1 MRIMFQPDAL
11 HHQAPSNHTRH
22 HHTLSGPPEK
32 TSGFNIPNAP
42 TASPHA
48 ARRTPHAARCT
59 LHAQLTTTRP
69 QLSVKLSL
77 LPSRHDT
84 ASPHS
89 QHRPPAHLS
98 SPTAPNAPH
107 LHGPS
112 SPTPHPHQGGSPHT
126 SSCTTPDPETQRIQ
140 ATSPTP
146 PSPHLP
152 RYISPGR
159 IHPGPPGQNHP
170 RQHPCTATSAPGLLG
185 SSASCTCPL
194 PSPTDANLYS
204 FTRSHHADH
213 RRHPGLA
220 RRIHRPATRHPCPS
234 RTGFRR
240 DPHLHPG
247 SQQAARMGL

>member
-1 MRIMFQPDAL
+1 MRKRTITVRINLRRNPMRVIFQPDTL
-11 HHQAPSNHTRH
+11 HNQAPSDHTRH
-22 HHTLSGPPEK
+22 HHAPHRAPEK

-42 TASPHA
+42 TTS
-48 ARRTPHAARCT
+48 
-59 LHAQLTTTRP
+59 LHQQPTTTRP

-152 RYISPGR
+152 PYISPGR
-159 IHPGPPGQNHP
+159 IHPGPPDQNHP
-170 RQHPCTATSAPGLLG
+170 RPHPCAEL
-185 SSASCTCPL
+185 
-194 PSPTDANLYS
+194 
-204 FTRSHHADH
+204 
-213 RRHPGLA
+213 
-220 RRIHRPATRHPCPS
+220 HRPRPTRIQRFLHMPP
-234 RTGFRR
+234 TQ
-240 DPHLHPG
+240 PH
-247 SQQAARMGL
+247 

>member
-48 ARRTPHAARCT
+48 ARRTPHAARRTPHAARCT

-89 QHRPPAHLS
+89 QHRPPARLS
-98 SPTAPNAPH
+98 STTAPNAPH

-112 SPTPHPHQGGSPHT
+112 SPTPRPHQDAASPHT
-126 SSCTTPDPETQRIQ
+126 SSYATPDAEAQRIN
-140 ATSPTP
+140 AASPIP
-146 PSPHLP
+146 PSPHLSP
-152 RYISPGR
+152 PHLSRHISPATSLPPHLSR
-159 IHPGPPGQNHP
+159 HIHPCHNHP
-170 RQHPCTATSAPGLLG
+170 RPHPCAGPHRPPAYSDPALP
-185 SSASCTCPL
+185 AHAPL
-194 PSPTDANLYS
+194 PNPTDANLYS
-204 FTRSHHADH
+204 FPRSRHADH
-213 RRHPGLA
+213 
-220 RRIHRPATRHPCPS
+220 
-234 RTGFRR
+234 
-240 DPHLHPG
+240 
-247 SQQAARMGL
+247 

>member
-1 MRIMFQPDAL
+1 MRQRTITVRIDLRRNPMRIMFQPDAL

-48 ARRTPHAARCT
+48 ARRT

-89 QHRPPAHLS
+89 QHRPPARLS
-98 SPTAPNAPH
+98 STTAPNAPH

-112 SPTPHPHQGGSPHT
+112 SPTPRSHQDAARPHT
-126 SSCTTPDPETQRIQ
+126 SSYATPDPEAQRIN
-140 ATSPTP
+140 AASPIP
-146 PSPHLP
+146 PSPHLSSP
-152 RYISPGR
+152 HLSSPHLSPPHLSPPHLSRHISPAISTPAITIHGR
-159 IHPGPPGQNHP
+159 IHAQPHRPPGPTRIQRFLHM
-170 RQHPCTATSAPGLLG
+170 
-185 SSASCTCPL
+185 L
-194 PSPTDANLYS
+194 PTQ
-204 FTRSHHADH
+204 
-213 RRHPGLA
+213 
-220 RRIHRPATRHPCPS
+220 
-234 RTGFRR
+234 
-240 DPHLHPG
+240 PH
-247 SQQAARMGL
+247 

>member
-42 TASPHA
+42 S
-48 ARRTPHAARCT
+48 CT

-89 QHRPPAHLS
+89 QHRPPARLS
-98 SPTAPNAPH
+98 STTAPNAPH

-112 SPTPHPHQGGSPHT
+112 SPTPRPHQDAASPHT
-126 SSCTTPDPETQRIQ
+126 SSYATPDAEAQRIN
-140 ATSPTP
+140 AASPIP
-146 PSPHLP
+146 PSPHLSP
-152 RYISPGR
+152 PHLSRHISPATSLPPHLSR
-159 IHPGPPGQNHP
+159 HIHPCHNHP
-170 RQHPCTATSAPGLLG
+170 RPHPCAATSPPGPTRIQRFLHM
-185 SSASCTCPL
+185 L
-194 PSPTDANLYS
+194 PTQ
-204 FTRSHHADH
+204 
-213 RRHPGLA
+213 
-220 RRIHRPATRHPCPS
+220 
-234 RTGFRR
+234 
-240 DPHLHPG
+240 PH
-247 SQQAARMGL
+247 

>member
-84 ASPHS
+84 ASPPFPT
-89 QHRPPAHLS
+89 QPPCPPFFTHRPQRSTPS
-98 SPTAPNAPH
+98 RPFIPN
-107 LHGPS
+107 
-112 SPTPHPHQGGSPHT
+112 PTPASGWQPSHILLHDTRSRDTTNTSHFPH
-126 SSCTTPDPETQRIQ
+126 SSL
-140 ATSPTP
+140 ATSLPATSLPATSTP
-146 PSPHLP
+146 
-152 RYISPGR
+152 
-159 IHPGPPGQNHP
+159 PPGQNHP
-170 RQHPCTATSAPGLLG
+170 RPHPCAE
-185 SSASCTCPL
+185 
-194 PSPTDANLYS
+194 
-204 FTRSHHADH
+204 
-213 RRHPGLA
+213 
-220 RRIHRPATRHPCPS
+220 IHRPRPTRIQRFLRMLP
-234 RTGFRR
+234 TQ
-240 DPHLHPG
+240 PH
-247 SQQAARMGL
+247 

>member
-48 ARRTPHAARCT
+48 ARRTLHAARCT

-89 QHRPPAHLS
+89 QHRPPARLS
-98 SPTAPNAPH
+98 STTAPNAPH

-112 SPTPHPHQGGSPHT
+112 SPTPRPHQDAASPHT
-126 SSCTTPDPETQRIQ
+126 SSYATPDPEAQRIN
-140 ATSPTP
+140 AASPIP
-146 PSPHLP
+146 PSPHLSP
-152 RYISPGR
+152 PHLPATSLPPHLSRHISPATSLPPYLSR
-159 IHPGPPGQNHP
+159 HISPAISLPPHLSRHIHPCHNHP
-170 RQHPCTATSAPGLLG
+170 RPHPCAATSPPGPTRIQRFLHM
-185 SSASCTCPL
+185 L
-194 PSPTDANLYS
+194 PTQ
-204 FTRSHHADH
+204 
-213 RRHPGLA
+213 
-220 RRIHRPATRHPCPS
+220 
-234 RTGFRR
+234 
-240 DPHLHPG
+240 PH
-247 SQQAARMGL
+247 

>member
-146 PSPHLP
+146 PPLHLSRPHPP
-152 RYISPGR
+152 RPPRPKPSTAASMHSHIGPRPTR
-159 IHPGPPGQNHP
+159 IQRFLHMPPTQ
-170 RQHPCTATSAPGLLG
+170 
-185 SSASCTCPL
+185 
-194 PSPTDANLYS
+194 
-204 FTRSHHADH
+204 
-213 RRHPGLA
+213 
-220 RRIHRPATRHPCPS
+220 
-234 RTGFRR
+234 
-240 DPHLHPG
+240 PH
-247 SQQAARMGL
+247 